1 MENYMYS
8 EEIDSSNKKKITK
21 QNENEIEIDKKEN
34 EKEKNKTDTKK
45 KIHSNRNC
53 WIYTLRDTF
62 MGDSRL
68 NKPMWKGENKEI
80 EILAHIFSMLIK
92 LWNCPE
98 IVNRQLSRSTFFLSL
113 SLFIVV
119 AVA

>member
-1 MENYMYS
+1 
-8 EEIDSSNKKKITK
+8 
-21 QNENEIEIDKKEN
+21 
-34 EKEKNKTDTKK
+34 
-45 KIHSNRNC
+45 
-53 WIYTLRDTF
+53 

-98 IVNRQLSRSTFFLSL
+98 IVNRQLSRSTF

>member
-1 MENYMYS
+1 
-8 EEIDSSNKKKITK
+8 
-21 QNENEIEIDKKEN
+21 
-34 EKEKNKTDTKK
+34 
-45 KIHSNRNC
+45 
-53 WIYTLRDTF
+53 

-68 NKPMWKGENKEI
+68 NKHMWKGENKEI

-98 IVNRQLSRSTFFLSL
+98 IVNRQLSRSTF